1 MLNLLP
7 SAVVNALRAFWLRLM
22 VICGRTH
29 KCRLGE
35 GEYLTPLT
43 AAATISIT
51 ATAKPNDMAA
61 TAALAIQPL
70 APPPSTGA
78 WPWKAKVE
86 KSSAEELR
94 KLPRP
99 KGLPLIGTFWDLV
112 AAGGGQQLHKYVHR
126 RHEELGPIF
135 YERLGGVQDAI
146 FVSSAS
152 QMRAVFQYEGQYPR
166 HPLPESWILYNKQH
180 SCQRGLFFMEGPE
193 WLHNR
198 RILNRFLLGG
208 TMKWMD
214 VHIEACTQR
223 LVNLWK
229 TQAAKAQG
237 SYTEVLELEQQL
249 YNWAIDVVCT
259 IMFGVSAAENPHMA
273 KTMDEFSTIVHRIFD
288 TSSALMT
295 FPPQLAKRFNM
306 RIWRD
311 FEASVAAVL
320 KKGNDLIDL
329 FVELPED
336 ITNGLC
342 VKNGVD
348 CHDCSGDSLYQKLI
362 LADMPLDTI
371 KRIFVDLVIA
381 AGDTT
386 AYTTEWAF
394 YLLTQNPEMQE
405 RLAKE
410 MAAHDGRGNML
421 VHGLIKEAMRL
432 YPIAPFIGRYLDTE
446 ANIGGYQIERNSL
459 VLLSLYTAGRE
470 PKHFPDPEAAKPER
484 WQRNEETGE
493 LREVLQSHGSLPFAI
508 GNRSCIGRRMAMKQ
522 MHCLL
527 ASVISNFKL
536 QCNNTT
542 PIDCKLRLVT
552 VPDQPLRLAIKLRD
566 IA

>member
-1 MLNLLP
+1 MLNSLSTVLL
-7 SAVVNALRAFWLRLM
+7 SALRTFWLRLTL
-22 VICGRTH
+22 IFDKSH
-29 KCRLGE
+29 KYQLNGE
-35 GEYLTPLT
+35 QCPALQSKAFTSHAAAAPTTT
-43 AAATISIT
+43 AAKSAT
-51 ATAKPNDMAA
+51 
-61 TAALAIQPL
+61 
-70 APPPSTGA
+70 PPPLPPCMTTEA
-78 WPWKAKVE
+78 WPQKAKDE
-86 KSSAEELR
+86 KAALR

-112 AAGGGQQLHKYVHR
+112 AAGGGQQLHKYIHR
-126 RHEELGPIF
+126 RHKELGSIF
-135 YERLGGVQDAI
+135 YERLGGVQDAV

-166 HPLPESWILYNKQH
+166 HPLPESWIIYNKQYN
-180 SCQRGLFFMEGPE
+180 CQRGLFFMEGAE

-214 VHIEACTQR
+214 AHIESSTMR

-229 TQAAKAQG
+229 TQASAVAAQCA
-237 SYTEVLELEQQL
+237 YIELLELEHQL
-249 YNWAIDVVCT
+249 YTWAIDVVCT
-259 IMFGVSAAENPHMA
+259 IMFGVSAAEDVRMA
-273 KTMDEFSTIVHRIFD
+273 ATMDQFSRIVHRIFD

-295 FPPQLAKRFNM
+295 FPPQLAKRLNM

-311 FEASVAAVL
+311 FEESVEAVL
-320 KKGNDLIDL
+320 KQGNILIEQFVDLPAPM
-329 FVELPED
+329 V
-336 ITNGLC
+336 NRLC
-342 VKNGVD
+342 EKVGTE
-348 CHDCSGDSLYQKLI
+348 CHDCGGDALFQKLI
-362 LADMPLDTI
+362 LAGMPLDMI

-394 YLLTQNPEMQE
+394 YLLTQNQEMQE

-410 MAAHDGRGNML
+410 MATNDGRGNML
-421 VHGLIKEAMRL
+421 VHGLIKETMRL
-432 YPIAPFIGRYLDTE
+432 YPIAPFIGRYMACE
-446 ANIGGYQIERNSL
+446 ANIGGYQIEKNSL
-459 VLLSLYTAGRE
+459 VLLSLYTAGRKPE
-470 PKHFPDPEAAKPER
+470 HFPDPEVAKPER

-493 LREVLQSHGSLPFAI
+493 LQEVLQAHGSLPFAI

-527 ASVISNFKL
+527 AAVISNFQL
-536 QCNNTT
+536 QCNNAT

-552 VPDQPLRLAIKLRD
+552 VPAQPLRLAIKLRD

>member
-1 MLNLLP
+1 MLNLF
-7 SAVVNALRAFWLRLM
+7 STVVLNLLRAFWLRLA
-22 VICGRTH
+22 IIFGKSH
-29 KCRLGE
+29 KYQLDGPAQCSV
-35 GEYLTPLT
+35 PQSQMISI
-43 AAATISIT
+43 AAAMPTGT
-51 ATAKPNDMAA
+51 
-61 TAALAIQPL
+61 Q
-70 APPPSTGA
+70 PPPHLPPCMGA
-78 WPWKAKVE
+78 WPQKLKDEKAAV
-86 KSSAEELR
+86 R

-99 KGLPLIGTFWDLV
+99 KGLPLIGTFRDLM
-112 AAGGGQQLHKYVHR
+112 AAGGAQQLHKYIHQ

-135 YERLGGVQDAI
+135 FERLGGVQDAI

-166 HPLPESWILYNKQH
+166 HPLPESWIVYNKQH
-180 SCQRGLFFMEGPE
+180 NCQRGLFFMDGAE

-214 VHIEACTQR
+214 VHIEACTMR

-229 TQAAKAQG
+229 AQAAQNR
-237 SYTEVLELEQQL
+237 YTELMELEQQL

-259 IMFGVSAAENPHMA
+259 IMFGVSAAEDERMA
-273 KTMDEFSTIVHRIFD
+273 ATMDEFSRIVHRIFD

-295 FPPQLAKRFNM
+295 FPPLLARRLNM

-311 FEASVAAVL
+311 FKASVEAVL
-320 KKGNDLIDL
+320 QQGNSLIDQ
-329 FVELPED
+329 FIELPAP
-336 ITNGLC
+336 TAKKFCKKVGA
-342 VKNGVD
+342 D
-348 CHDCSGDSLYQKLI
+348 CHDCGGDALFQKLK
-362 LADMPLDTI
+362 LAGMPLDTI

-410 MAAHDGRGNML
+410 MATNDGRGNML

-432 YPIAPFIGRYLDTE
+432 YPIAPFIGRYMATE
-446 ANIGGYQIERNSL
+446 ANIGGYQIEKNSL

-470 PKHFPDPEAAKPER
+470 PTHFQDPETAKPER

-493 LREVLQSHGSLPFAI
+493 LQEVLQAHGSLPFAI

-527 ASVISNFKL
+527 AMVISNFQL
-536 QCNNTT
+536 QCNNTK

-552 VPDQPLRLAIKLRD
+552 VPDEPLRLAIKSRD